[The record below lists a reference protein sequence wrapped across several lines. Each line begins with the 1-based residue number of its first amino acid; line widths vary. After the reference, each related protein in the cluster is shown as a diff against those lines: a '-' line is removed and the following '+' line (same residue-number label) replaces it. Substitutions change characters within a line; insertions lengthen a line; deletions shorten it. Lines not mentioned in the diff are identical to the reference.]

1 LALRPDQLE
10 AVRLIEAVY
19 DNARERKVAGSIGTW
34 IQPPMNSTGRAVL
47 DSLLSLVLN
56 GDSRPEA
63 ATVRGQ
69 RQLYD
74 RAVATLMPE
83 VAAAARAWAISN
95 LNKQELRIGQ
105 LLNATSMLAEQLHSD
120 AGKAKATLPEVLP
133 TLTPEEHRKIADSRQ
148 GGGATVAIRVR
159 RARYMYAVRQ
169 IDNKNLLLLMAH
181 PRGVTLVDRWAE
193 GVKEGREYSEET
205 IEECRAAIRALIG
218 DLGEDQGLIWRL
230 PAAIGPGVAS
240 LGRGA
245 PLAAFANAY
254 GATQRRPLEA
264 ALDMA
269 GNATLVLSLLGPV
282 GSALG
287 DILDVIL
294 SAVGTAVS
302 FLDDLEQD
310 QAATASAFADET
322 ERLSKGS
329 RGIGTLL
336 QGAATILSAAALPG
350 AVKELVHRAAGARAR
365 VAAVVESLPQSVE
378 RADARAV
385 TSGVPTSGA
394 PAREIGDAERLAARP
409 ASAAVPPA
417 APPSGGK
424 PPPPRERPP
433 AAAPEPNRG
442 VVRPASGRIPTGV
455 GDSVSPREL
464 RQQLKDRLR
473 ARIDSLQANYDAVR
487 KEKDALF
494 REQRETVRQ
503 LAAAKTAGRAEEVG
517 ALTRRQ
523 ADLAEEIRSI
533 GDLSDFSAKI
543 LDAKRLLR
551 GTERDYFLALTAA
564 ASKRDAYQA
573 VKKIGKDEVFGLV
586 GELEVEHIF
595 PRSRIFLIPGFDR
608 LSWEEQIALFN
619 YRRGLVSMSAEANL
633 ARSNIPYASWP
644 KEVWSRFTSDEGI
657 IKRLAER
664 EAEIEAELTE
674 MVRTRK
680 IPMGGEP
687 VPVPVPAPQVEAA
700 AAVPPWKQ
708 RAIDDMAK
716 AERLKAERAARE
728 AKEAAETA
736 QLTPEEKYARGLE
749 RGVLGR
755 ISEPLTETDD
765 EFRKRIEEATKPGR
779 VRAR

>member
-1 LALRPDQLE
+1 
-10 AVRLIEAVY
+10 
-19 DNARERKVAGSIGTW
+19 
-34 IQPPMNSTGRAVL
+34 MNSTGRAVL

-105 LLNATSMLAEQLHSD
+105 LLNATSMLAEQLHCD

-409 ASAAVPPA
+409 ASAAGPPA

-442 VVRPASGRIPTGV
+442 VARPASGRTPTR
-455 GDSVSPREL
+455 VSHSGPPREL
-464 RQQLKDRLR
+464 
-473 ARIDSLQANYDAVR
+473 
-487 KEKDALF
+487 
-494 REQRETVRQ
+494 
-503 LAAAKTAGRAEEVG
+503 GP
-517 ALTRRQ
+517 
-523 ADLAEEIRSI
+523 
-533 GDLSDFSAKI
+533 
-543 LDAKRLLR
+543 
-551 GTERDYFLALTAA
+551 
-564 ASKRDAYQA
+564 
-573 VKKIGKDEVFGLV
+573 
-586 GELEVEHIF
+586 H
-595 PRSRIFLIPGFDR
+595 
-608 LSWEEQIALFN
+608 
-619 YRRGLVSMSAEANL
+619 
-633 ARSNIPYASWP
+633 
-644 KEVWSRFTSDEGI
+644 
-657 IKRLAER
+657 
-664 EAEIEAELTE
+664 
-674 MVRTRK
+674 
-680 IPMGGEP
+680 
-687 VPVPVPAPQVEAA
+687 
-700 AAVPPWKQ
+700 
-708 RAIDDMAK
+708 
-716 AERLKAERAARE
+716 
-728 AKEAAETA
+728 
-736 QLTPEEKYARGLE
+736 
-749 RGVLGR
+749 
-755 ISEPLTETDD
+755 
-765 EFRKRIEEATKPGR
+765 
-779 VRAR
+779 